1 MNEQTMLL
9 ETAENRLRRLSLAR
23 LRVAADFLA
32 YLEEREES
40 DATEE
45 LLSIPGFTG
54 AFDCAVLQVNTGDI
68 VRLEQSAELYAELY
82 EEDSDLQELTE
93 AALPLFVAK
102 APGANSQKE
111 DTISQ

>member
-1 MNEQTMLL
+1 MTTMNEQTMLL

-45 LLSIPGFTG
+45 LLSIPGFTE
-54 AFDCAVLQVNTGDI
+54 AFDRAIHQVDTGDT
-68 VRLEQSAELYAELY
+68 VRF
-82 EEDSDLQELTE
+82 DDIRRD
-93 AALPLFVAK
+93 V
-102 APGANSQKE
+102 
-111 DTISQ
+111 